1 MKELAIPP
9 IAKSDDRYNWTGP
22 LETGGMGV
30 MAKFLRGGG
39 YEIRWIFGL
48 NSTFTHSEL
57 IKKIIDLKIQISE
70 RKMWYC

>member
-1 MKELAIPP
+1 
-9 IAKSDDRYNWTGP
+9 
-22 LETGGMGV
+22 MGV
-30 MAKFLRGGG
+30 IAKFLREG

-70 RKMWYC
+70 RKM